1 MILSIAYDLDDIE
14 TQDGGDTECSVC
26 LQHDQRLMIIN
37 NCLRGA
43 IAETKELDKS
53 STKEADESLLWLSL
67 TYLVTK
73 GEDHNCVESLTSG
86 GFLDRMNRDLNIH
99 SSHELH
105 NDKSKV
111 ALEHVMIFAER
122 SLEKNMPET
131 AFRLDFLQCAP
142 RLFCGKT

>member
-1 MILSIAYDLDDIE
+1 ML
-14 TQDGGDTECSVC
+14 
-26 LQHDQRLMIIN
+26 
-37 NCLRGA
+37 
-43 IAETKELDKS
+43 
-53 STKEADESLLWLSL
+53 L

-73 GEDHNCVESLTSG
+73 GEDHNCIESLTSG
-86 GFLDRMNRDLNIH
+86 GFIDGKNIDLNIY
-99 SSHELH
+99 SSHELD